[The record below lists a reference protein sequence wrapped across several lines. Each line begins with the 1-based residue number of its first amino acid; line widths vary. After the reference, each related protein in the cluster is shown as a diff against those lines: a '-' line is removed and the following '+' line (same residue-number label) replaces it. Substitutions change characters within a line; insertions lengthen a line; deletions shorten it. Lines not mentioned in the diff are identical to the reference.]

1 MADTLFDPRFCVDTI
16 AATPHPQQCVYA
28 AMHQDYSEGF
38 VAADRETWPDETQA
52 GEICVKRLLAGE
64 RGHYGPLE
72 HPAIT
77 LNVGWFPHS
86 VMQQARTHRVGVSFD
101 VQCLAADTEI
111 TFLHSSGALRRIRIA
126 ELHDLWT
133 NGERAHRARHQR
145 GRQGE
150 EPGSYR
156 RDCRRRLQKMKLRVL
171 NEDTGVFETSHI
183 REVICSGLQPVY
195 RLTMEDGRSLDC
207 TSNHRLFTPDGW
219 QTMGEA
225 VGLRTRGDG
234 SVRGFSRTAR
244 VMANGKVAAGSGAY
258 RDQHWMREQ
267 IESGAS
273 VGEMADRAGCSA
285 TTIRV
290 WARRHQLHLPNS
302 DSRFK
307 PGQKPWNHNP
317 EAPWQQREW
326 LSHQLSA
333 GLHAD
338 AMAELA
344 GCSVEAIKK
353 WVYQHGLTLNRR
365 APGFRR
371 GMQPWNLGHGGYRLQ
386 LTEASRAA
394 RRAQDQRITKRGP
407 ASNFWKGGVS
417 SERVLIGAWTHQVAP
432 QVHERFDYTCQR
444 CGLRGSDSQLHAH
457 HIVPVH
463 ADPGQA
469 YELDNLVSLCQPC
482 HIFLHQHNLEAS
494 FAAALQPGR
503 NAESWSAKPRPQG
516 RKLRAH
522 PLTVTNVEYLGEQ
535 ITYDLEVEEPWHNF
549 VANGLVVHNSM
560 RYTGERI
567 CRAARAELELEEV
580 FYLRPVGDYSDRQGK
595 KYHYSIEQR
604 AIDLDLC
611 RAAAERY
618 RDLLTAG
625 FAEEHARGIL
635 PFDYRQHFV
644 VSFSLRAFLHFL
656 DLRAKLDAQEE
667 IRALCDLM
675 WPHLQAWA
683 PEIAAWYQKSRLHK
697 ARLAP

>member
-1 MADTLFDPRFCVDTI
+1 MAEPLFDPRFRVETL
-16 AATPHPQQCVYA
+16 AATPNPQQCVYA

-38 VAADRETWPDETQA
+38 VAAERHSWPDEEQA

-72 HPAIT
+72 HGQIV

-111 TFLHSSGALRRIRIA
+111 TFLQSSGALRRIRIA

-133 NGERAHRARHQR
+133 HGERAHRARRLR

-150 EPGSYR
+150 EPGSYS

-183 REVICSGLQPVY
+183 RDVICSGLQPVY

-207 TSNHRLFTPDGW
+207 TANHRLFTPDGW

-225 VGLRTRGDG
+225 VGLRTRRDG
-234 SVRGFSRTAR
+234 SVRSFRRTAR
-244 VMANGKVAAGSGAY
+244 VMANGMVAAGSGAY
-258 RDQHWMREQ
+258 RDRHWLREQ
-267 IESGAS
+267 IECGAS

-285 TTIRV
+285 TTIRA
-290 WARRHQLHLPNS
+290 WARRHQLHLPQS
-302 DSRFK
+302 DSRFQ

-317 EAPWQQREW
+317 AAPWRQREW
-326 LSHQLSA
+326 LSQHLAS
-333 GLHAD
+333 GMHAD
-338 AMAELA
+338 EMAKLA
-344 GCSVEAIKK
+344 ACSVEAIKK

-365 APGFRR
+365 AQG
-371 GMQPWNLGHGGYRLQ
+371 
-386 LTEASRAA
+386 
-394 RRAQDQRITKRGP
+394 QR
-407 ASNFWKGGVS
+407 
-417 SERVLIGAWTHQVAP
+417 
-432 QVHERFDYTCQR
+432 
-444 CGLRGSDSQLHAH
+444 
-457 HIVPVH
+457 IVPVH

-469 YELDNLVSLCQPC
+469 YEPDNLVSPCQPC
-482 HIFLHQHNLEAS
+482 HTFLHQHNLETA

-503 NAESWSAKPRPQG
+503 NTESWSVKTHPQG

-567 CRAARAELELEEV
+567 CRAARGELELEEV

-595 KYHYSIEQR
+595 KYSYSPDQR
-604 AIDLDLC
+604 AVDLEIC

-618 RDLLTAG
+618 RDLLAAG

-683 PEIAAWYQKSRLHK
+683 PEIAAWYEKTRLHK